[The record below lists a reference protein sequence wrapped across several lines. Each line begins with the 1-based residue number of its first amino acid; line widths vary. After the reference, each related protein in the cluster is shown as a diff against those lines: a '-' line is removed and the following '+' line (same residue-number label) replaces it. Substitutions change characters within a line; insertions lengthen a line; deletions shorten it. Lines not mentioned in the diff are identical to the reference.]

1 MAGGGPGSQESAR
14 AADIPPALAAAILGN
29 LDSAHNLARW
39 LLRDPSGAEDVVQE
53 AVLRALRHAG
63 GWRGGEPRAWLLR
76 IVRNAALDRLAARGR
91 EVALDE
97 DAAAALPDPAPDPE
111 AALAAR
117 QSRRGLAAAVA
128 ALPLELREAL
138 MLRTV
143 EELSYRE
150 IAQVTGVPVG
160 TVMSRL
166 WRARAAL
173 LRAKV
178 EA

>member
-76 IVRNAALDRLAARGR
+76 IVRNAALDRLAA
-91 EVALDE
+91 
-97 DAAAALPDPAPDPE
+97 
-111 AALAAR
+111 
-117 QSRRGLAAAVA
+117 
-128 ALPLELREAL
+128 
-138 MLRTV
+138 
-143 EELSYRE
+143 LSL
-150 IAQVTGVPVG
+150 IHI
-160 TVMSRL
+160 
-166 WRARAAL
+166 
-173 LRAKV
+173 
-178 EA
+178 

>member
-1 MAGGGPGSQESAR
+1 M
-14 AADIPPALAAAILGN
+14 
-29 LDSAHNLARW
+29 
-39 LLRDPSGAEDVVQE
+39 QE

-76 IVRNAALDRLAARGR
+76 IIRDAALGRLAARGR

-97 DAAAALPDPAPDPE
+97 DAAAACPTRRPTRKPRWQHGSP
-111 AALAAR
+111 
-117 QSRRGLAAAVA
+117 SRRLAAAVA

-143 EELSYRE
+143 EVLSYRE

>member
-1 MAGGGPGSQESAR
+1 MAFGDPAGPPAE
-14 AADIPPALAAAILGN
+14 IPPALAAAILEN

-39 LLRDPSGAEDVVQE
+39 LLRDPVAAEDVVQD

-76 IVRNAALDRLAARGR
+76 IVRNAALDRIAARGR
-91 EVALDE
+91 EVPLED

-117 QSRRGLAAAVA
+117 QSRHGLAAAVA

-143 EELSYRE
+143 EEMSYRD
-150 IAQVTGVPVG
+150 IAAVTGVPIG